1 MKILSLILSLLILL
15 SALSGCTAPSEAP
28 AASET
33 EEGTE
38 TVFITKTEEETDPSK
53 IPEANRLSKEK
64 IASFPIANSSMSE
77 EELRKL
83 CVDFFRF
90 SQTFAWTPDRDW
102 KYGSDAENPNKTLTA
117 GTVYGGFPYLLGT
130 GNVYRIA
137 EFYDEETGVVHMDG
151 AAARQRLFGNFC
163 SYGSGWGFSRVVNS
177 AVHKLTKD
185 MVPKNGYVP
194 VGSYEIDPNLEELEK
209 NTTVDI
215 CKNNGKDVMISS
227 YALLKP
233 ADALVTFSSGG
244 HVIMCSEVKVV
255 KKADGTVD
263 PDQSYIKYLDQ
274 KGTWSYRKLENGKNY
289 QVQGGVD
296 QTCTFSQLFKK
307 NYIPYTFGE
316 FLGTDPVEKGEAE
329 LICEAE
335 TPTVSQLSAG
345 FVRANYMISDVFW
358 EVLDTN
364 GKTVQADVI
373 RTTNGGVLSAKLTS
387 FGETFS
393 AEYAS
398 PAYTLRIRCQIG
410 NGELLPV
417 WEGKLLAN

>member
-1 MKILSLILSLLILL
+1 MTVKKIFTLILSLLLL
-15 SALSGCTAPSEAP
+15 SSVFAGCAPSSEKATVS
-28 AASET
+28 AESAET
-33 EEGTE
+33 E
-38 TVFITKTEEETDPSK
+38 VTKQEEEKETSK

-64 IASFPIANSSMSE
+64 IAAFPIANDSMTE
-77 EELRKL
+77 DELRKL

-102 KYGSDAENPNKTLTA
+102 KYGSDAENPNKTLTT

-151 AAARQRLFGNFC
+151 AAQRQRIFGNFC

-185 MVPKNGYVP
+185 MVPKNGYIP
-194 VGSYEIDPNLEELEK
+194 VGSYKIDPNLEELAK
-209 NTTVDI
+209 NTTLNI
-215 CKNNGKDVMISS
+215 CADNGKEVMFSS

-263 PDQSYIKYLDQ
+263 PEKSHIKFLDQ
-274 KGTWSYRKLENGKNY
+274 KGSWSFHKLENGKNY

-296 QTCTFSQLFKK
+296 QVCTFSALFKK
-307 NYIPYTFGE
+307 GYIPYTFGE

-329 LICEAE
+329 LVCEAAS
-335 TPTVSQLSAG
+335 PTVAQLAAG
-345 FVRANYMISDVFW
+345 SVRANYMISDVFW
-358 EVLDTN
+358 SVSDQS
-364 GKTVQADVI
+364 GKIVQSDVI
-373 RTTNGGVLSAKLTS
+373 RTTNGGVMSAKLVS
-387 FGETFS
+387 LGEKLS

-398 PAYTLRIRCQIG
+398 PTYTVRITAQIG
-410 NGELLPV
+410 NGEKLPV
-417 WEGKLLAN
+417 WEGHLAKG